1 MKNFSSVFV
10 IAAAGGL
17 LGIAGIASSQT
28 AAPAAVAATA
38 VSTQLSPSQASQ
50 RFRQGERLERKRDMR
65 GAVDAYTA
73 AAEAGDGHA
82 QKKLGDL
89 YSTGNRVLERDYETA
104 LKWYHKAR
112 EQGIEIPKPFN
123 YPATPAASIPR

>member
-1 MKNFSSVFV
+1 MKNFSNVRV

-17 LGIAGIASSQT
+17 LGLAGTASSQT
-28 AAPAAVAATA
+28 APAAVAATA
-38 VSTQLSPSQASQ
+38 ISTQLTPTQASQ
-50 RFRQGERLERKRDMR
+50 RFRQGERLERKRDLR
-65 GAVDAYTA
+65 GAVEAYTA
-73 AAEAGDGHA
+73 AAEAGNGHA

-112 EQGIEIPKPFN
+112 EQGIEIPKPFS
-123 YPATPAASIPR
+123 YPGMPVSTLPR